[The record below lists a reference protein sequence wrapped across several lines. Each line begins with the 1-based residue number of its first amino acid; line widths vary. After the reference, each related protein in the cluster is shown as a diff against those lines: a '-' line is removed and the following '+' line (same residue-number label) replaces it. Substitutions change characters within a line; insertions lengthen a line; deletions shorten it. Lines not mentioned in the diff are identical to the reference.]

1 MNTEQATYFCPGRVN
16 LIGEHIDYNGGLVM
30 PAAISLGITA
40 RIRRNGTD
48 IMRLQSEPY
57 VEWVEVPLNAL
68 VARSGHWS
76 DYIIGVMLSLQEK
89 QVILE
94 GCDIVFSST
103 LPQGSGLSSS
113 AAIEVLTY
121 YMLTHFLTGNE
132 PDRRTMTIACQQVEN
147 THIGVNCGIMDQYA
161 VAMGRKDHALLLDC
175 STIAHRNIPIHLGN
189 HALLIIDSKAP
200 RQLAASAY
208 NQRREE
214 CDAALSIL
222 RKSRN
227 IDFLVEAT
235 LKDVE
240 LLTDPILRKRARHV
254 VSEQMRVTE
263 AASALSSGDLV
274 RFGELLN
281 ASHTSLRDDYEVS
294 GPQLDHIVS
303 MARQQEGCLGA
314 RLTGAGFGGC
324 CIALAEQSAIPQITE
339 KLESSYRH
347 HFQLP
352 IAFHACTV
360 SDGVHKRVA
369 ET

>member
-1 MNTEQATYFCPGRVN
+1 MSTEQATYFCPGRVN

-40 RIRRNGTD
+40 RIQRNGID
-48 IMRLQSEPY
+48 LMRLQSEPS
-57 VEWVEVPLNAL
+57 VEWVEVPLDAL
-68 VARSGHWS
+68 VARPGHWS

-89 QVILE
+89 QIPLE

-132 PDRRTMTIACQQVEN
+132 PDRRTMAIACQQVEN

-161 VAMGRKDHALLLDC
+161 VAMGKKDHALLLDC
-175 STIAHRNIPIHLGN
+175 STIAHQDIPIHLGE

-208 NQRREE
+208 NERREE

-222 RKSRN
+222 RKFRS
-227 IDFLVEAT
+227 IDHLAAAT
-235 LKDVE
+235 MDDVE
-240 LLTDPILRKRARHV
+240 MLSDPILRKRARHV
-254 VSEQMRVTE
+254 VSEQMRVTQ
-263 AASALSSGDLV
+263 ATSALSSGHLV

-281 ASHTSLRDDYEVS
+281 ASHASLRDDYEVS
-294 GPQLDHIVS
+294 SPQLDHIVF
-303 MARQQEGCLGA
+303 MAQQQEGCLGA

-324 CIALAEQSAIPQITE
+324 CIALVAKSAIPQLIG
-339 KLESSYRH
+339 KLESSYQH

-360 SDGVHKRVA
+360 SKGVRRLTHG
-369 ET
+369 